1 MNTKNILRKILQIN
15 KILQYRIYKMRKILF
30 AFFLCLATTFVVA
43 QNIVYDTIQYAKEHH
58 QKRLTLFQ
66 SEPIIKGK
74 IIFLGNSITEFG
86 DWQKLLN
93 DSTVINRGIA
103 GDNTFG
109 VLARLDDVINR
120 EPSKLFIKIGI
131 NDISQNIP
139 SEIIVKNISTIIK
152 KVKAKSPNTK
162 IYIQSILPTNDNVK
176 NAYPDAYHKND
187 IVNSIN
193 RQLKELAKKN
203 NVVYI
208 NINKNFRDNHGK
220 LDIKYA
226 DSDGLHLND
235 FAYKVWVGFLKRKK
249 YL

>member
-1 MNTKNILRKILQIN
+1 
-15 KILQYRIYKMRKILF
+15 MRKLLF
-30 AFFLCLATTFVVA
+30 ALFFCLATTIVVG

-58 QKRLTLFQ
+58 QKRLILFR
-66 SEPIIKGK
+66 SEPIVKGK

-109 VLARLDDVINR
+109 VLARLEDVINR

-131 NDISQNIP
+131 NDVSQNIP
-139 SEIIVKNISTIIK
+139 VEIIVKNISTIIK
-152 KVKAKSPNTK
+152 SVKAKSPMTK
-162 IYIQSILPTNDNVK
+162 IYIHSILPTNDNVK
-176 NAYPDAYHKND
+176 NEYPDAYNKND
-187 IVNSIN
+187 IVNLIN
-193 RQLKELAKKN
+193 RQLKKQAEKYN
-203 NVVYI
+203 IIYI
-208 NINKNFRDNHGK
+208 DINKIFSDKYGK

-235 FAYKVWVGFLKRKK
+235 FAYKTWIELLKKNK

>member
-1 MNTKNILRKILQIN
+1 MKRTLLAIC
-15 KILQYRIYKMRKILF
+15 F
-30 AFFLCLATTFVVA
+30 CLATTIVVG
-43 QNIVYDTIQYAKEHH
+43 QNIVYDTIQYAQEHH
-58 QKRLTLFQ
+58 QKRLILFKN
-66 SEPIIKGK
+66 EPILKGK

-120 EPSKLFIKIGI
+120 EPNKVFIKIGI

-139 SEIIVKNISTIIK
+139 VEIIVKNISTIVKSIK
-152 KVKAKSPNTK
+152 EKSPMTK
-162 IYIQSILPTNDNVK
+162 IYIHSILPTNDNVK
-176 NAYPDAYHKND
+176 NEYPDAYNKNSL
-187 IVNSIN
+187 VNLVN
-193 RQLKELAKKN
+193 KQLKKQAKKYN
-203 NVVYI
+203 IIYI
-208 NINKNFRDNHGK
+208 DINKIFSDKYGK

-235 FAYKVWVGFLKRKK
+235 FAYKTWIELLKSNK

>member
-1 MNTKNILRKILQIN
+1 MKRTLLAIC
-15 KILQYRIYKMRKILF
+15 F
-30 AFFLCLATTFVVA
+30 CLATTIVVG

-58 QKRLTLFQ
+58 QKRLILFKN
-66 SEPIIKGK
+66 EPILKGK

-120 EPSKLFIKIGI
+120 EPNKVFIKIGI

-139 SEIIVKNISTIIK
+139 VEIIVKNISTIVKSIK
-152 KVKAKSPNTK
+152 EKSPMTK
-162 IYIQSILPTNDNVK
+162 IYIHSILPTNDNVK
-176 NAYPDAYHKND
+176 NEYPDAYNKNSL
-187 IVNSIN
+187 VNLVN
-193 RQLKELAKKN
+193 KQLKKQAKKYN
-203 NVVYI
+203 IIYI
-208 NINKNFRDNHGK
+208 DINKIFSDKYGK

-235 FAYKVWVGFLKRKK
+235 FAYKTWIELLKSNK

>member
-1 MNTKNILRKILQIN
+1 MKKYLIALT
-15 KILQYRIYKMRKILF
+15 F
-30 AFFLCLATTFVVA
+30 CLTMATIVNG
-43 QNIVYDTIQYAKEHH
+43 QKIVYDTIRYAKEHY
-58 QKRLTLFQ
+58 QKRLTVFR
-66 SEPIIKGK
+66 SEPIVKGK
-74 IIFLGNSITEFG
+74 IIFLGNSITELG

-120 EPSKLFIKIGI
+120 EPSKLFVKIGI

-139 SEIIVKNISTIIK
+139 VEIIVKNISTIIE
-152 KVKAKSPNTK
+152 KVKAKSPMTK
-162 IYIQSILPTNDNVK
+162 IYIHSVLPTNDNVK
-176 NAYPDAYHKND
+176 NEYPGTYNKNG
-187 IVNSIN
+187 IVNLVN
-193 RQLKELAKKN
+193 RQLKKLSKKYN
-203 NVVYI
+203 IIYI
-208 NINKNFRDNHGK
+208 DISKHFKDKYGK

-235 FAYKVWVGFLKRKK
+235 FAYKIWVELLKNNK